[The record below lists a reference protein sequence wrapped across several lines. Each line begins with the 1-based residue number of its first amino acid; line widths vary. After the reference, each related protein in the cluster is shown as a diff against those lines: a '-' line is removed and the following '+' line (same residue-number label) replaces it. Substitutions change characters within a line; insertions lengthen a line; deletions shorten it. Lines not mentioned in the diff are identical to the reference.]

1 MRGRMIINSIQSP
14 TTRARQLLAIPAML
28 VGIFAG
34 ATVWGSVGSWLE
46 QPCSWMAL
54 LVAADLSL
62 LMRLCA
68 VPAGW
73 MRSISAGV
81 AFVITTLLSHFL
93 MVSFIV
99 AQWLGID
106 LMHSMSAIG
115 PVLIWELGVAAGT
128 IYDAAWL
135 TLGLIIT
142 LWASK

>member
-1 MRGRMIINSIQSP
+1 MGLG
-14 TTRARQLLAIPAML
+14 RQL
-28 VGIFAG
+28 AG
-34 ATVWGSVGSWLE
+34 A
-46 QPCSWMAL
+46 AL
-54 LVAADLSL
+54 LLDGTTCGRRPEPANAPVCRSR
-62 LMRLCA
+62 RLDE
-68 VPAGW
+68 VDFSG
-73 MRSISAGV
+73 GG
-81 AFVITTLLSHFL
+81 FL